1 MATYNPA
8 VNDRSGEIRAAGL
21 ADAFKSFAGYGMQG
35 MQWGRDNRQRAE
47 DMAFK
52 REMFGAEQAAQEQQF
67 AMANARDQQRFAM
80 EMQSQ
85 QLAQAERKAMA
96 EERKAEA
103 MAEADGLTAAVLQ
116 SFGPRISEDERARV
130 AAMPPQARK
139 AWALTQSKLIPQ
151 ILQDEQTRMP
161 ITTQPLPGGGG
172 AILQGSRF
180 LGQYSG
186 PQQQRT
192 MEPEKIGIDQATGQ
206 PVYGSFGIGP
216 DGQLA
221 FQRAPLPP
229 GVVAAAPRQDRPP
242 TLVPIG
248 PDEKGNQ
255 LFGTLVPDVGGFKF
269 QQVAP
274 GTVIP
279 SGVSR
284 GQSPAPAPARS
295 GVSVGDLYKKNP

>member
-21 ADAFKSFAGYGMQG
+21 ADAFKTFAGYGMQG
-35 MQWGRDNRQRAE
+35 MQWGRDNRQRTE

-52 REMFGAEQAAQEQQF
+52 REMFGAQQAAQEQQF

-85 QLAQAERKAMA
+85 QMAQDERKAMA
-96 EERKAEA
+96 AERKAESL
-103 MAEADGLTAAVLQ
+103 AEADGLTAAVLQ
-116 SFGPRISEDERARV
+116 SFGPRISEEERARV
-130 AAMPPQARK
+130 AAMPPPARK

-151 ILQDEQTRMP
+151 LLQDEQTRLP
-161 ITTQPLPGGGG
+161 ITTLPLPGGGG
-172 AILQGSRF
+172 AIMQGPRF

-186 PQQQRT
+186 AQQQRP

-206 PVYGSFGIGP
+206 PVYGSFGLGP

-229 GVVAAAPRQDRPP
+229 GVVAAAPRPERPP
-242 TLVPIG
+242 TMVPMG
-248 PDEKGNQ
+248 QDKEGNP

-274 GTVIP
+274 NTVIP
-279 SGVSR
+279 FGQRQPAAPSASAPSSSGSR
-284 GQSPAPAPARS
+284 PYYSR
-295 GVSVGDLYKKNP
+295 